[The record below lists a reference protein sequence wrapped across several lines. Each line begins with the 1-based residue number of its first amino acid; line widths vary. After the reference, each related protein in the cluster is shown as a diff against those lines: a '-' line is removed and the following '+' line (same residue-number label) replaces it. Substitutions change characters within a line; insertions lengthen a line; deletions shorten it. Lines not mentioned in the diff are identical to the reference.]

1 MKKITN
7 DEIAMLRY
15 RIERFQSMGNGVMC
29 QTLKGKL
36 QKLLEEQATL

>member
-7 DEIAMLRY
+7 EEIEMLRY

-29 QTLKGKL
+29 QTLKGQL
-36 QKLLEEQATL
+36 QKLLDEQASL